1 MEAIALA
8 ILTTAAAVWIGAIVF
23 QSAIVAPVVFVN
35 LDEASARVFL
45 RTLFPRLFKLGLACG
60 AIMAASL
67 AYVGYASGWTTAI
80 TTIALAIVLMVVFGA
95 ASLAMVRHINA
106 AKDAGSAGVARFK
119 QLHRANVSLTMLIL
133 LLGIFVLYLIAHR
146 ASLGL

>member
-1 MEAIALA
+1 MEAVALA

-45 RTLFPRLFKLGLACG
+45 RTLFPRLFLLGLVCG

-67 AYVGYASGWTTAI
+67 LYVGYASGWTTAVSG
-80 TTIALAIVLMVVFGA
+80 IATATLLMLVFGA
-95 ASLAMVRHINA
+95 VSLWMVPHINA
-106 AKDAGSAGVARFK
+106 ARDEGTAGVARFR

-133 LLGIFVLYLIAHR
+133 LLGIAVLYLIAR
-146 ASLGL
+146 SASVGI